1 MNSVNTQPK
10 PVTPAITIT
19 ITDERIISF
28 FKDKSNDWIHPMKF
42 IEKQILLGIEKAI
55 QAPNT
60 LVPEEETANLPK
72 TETEYKEFYKEYTD
86 FLNQKHTLIN
96 SFKENLKM
104 VENIRFENLE
114 KSLSKRFLIKKET
127 HTCDICKVR
136 VFRNVKALSTHK
148 RKCTKTNPVP
158 LQESSGGGEQEEEEE
173 ETEEESSM

>member
-1 MNSVNTQPK
+1 MNSINTQPK

-60 LVPEEETANLPK
+60 LVPEEETVNLPK
-72 TETEYKEFYKEYTD
+72 NETEYKEFYKEYTD

-158 LQESSGGGEQEEEEE
+158 LQESSGGGEPEEEE
-173 ETEEESSM
+173 ETEEESSV